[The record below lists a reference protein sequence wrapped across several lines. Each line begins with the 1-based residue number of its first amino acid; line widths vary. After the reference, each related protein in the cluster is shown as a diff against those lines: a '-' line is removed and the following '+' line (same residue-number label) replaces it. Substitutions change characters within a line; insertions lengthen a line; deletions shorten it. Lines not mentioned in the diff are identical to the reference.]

1 MKIVHVEDYFDPTAG
16 YQINELLYAGKDLK
30 DEVYLVTST
39 DMTPFHKKVD
49 VSLDR
54 KFERLTG
61 VKIYRLKP
69 VLKISTRLLLKDF
82 RKTIKQINPDVV
94 FMHGIGDFKDLQ
106 LWGKKPHYKVIRDC
120 HMAWVASRNKFRYLY
135 YFFFKYFFA
144 GIINRTD
151 KYEIIFAVGIEP
163 YEYLKRLGIK
173 DEKIDF
179 LPLGYNPSVMY
190 YDDGGRN
197 NIRKIYKF
205 GKEDIIISY
214 IGKFNDFK
222 CPDLILDIIDKFDK
236 DYIDKKKLKLLFI
249 GPKDPKYMKKFDKK
263 LSNLKDKI
271 HVVIDD
277 AKPFSELRKYFSAS
291 DICIFPKETTLSS
304 VHAQVC
310 GCQVIMENH
319 KTNRERV
326 VNKNNL
332 FDIDNL
338 EHASL
343 ILKRIIDNE
352 EFKNK
357 HDQVLALKDLDYN
370 NQIEKLRNIMMR

>member
-39 DMTPFHKKVD
+39 DMTPFHKKID

-69 VLKISTRLLLKDF
+69 ILKISTRLLLKNF
-82 RKTIKQINPDVV
+82 RKTIKQIDPDAV

-120 HMAWVASRNKFRYLY
+120 HMSWVASRNKFRHLY

-144 GIINRTD
+144 SIINRTN
-151 KYEIIFAVGIEP
+151 KYEIIFALGKEE
-163 YEYLKRLGIK
+163 YEYLKHLGIK
-173 DEKIDF
+173 DDKIDY
-179 LPLGYNPSVMY
+179 LPHGYNNSIMY
-190 YDDGGRN
+190 YDESERN
-197 NIRKIYKF
+197 DIRKRYKF
-205 GKEDIIISY
+205 GKKDIIISY
-214 IGKFNDFK
+214 IGKFDDFK
-222 CPDLILDIIDKFDK
+222 RPDLILDIIDKFEK
-236 DYIDKKKLKLLFI
+236 DYIDKKRLKLLFI
-249 GPKDPKYMKKFDKK
+249 GPKDPEYMKKFDKK
-263 LSNLKDKI
+263 LSNIKNKI
-271 HVVIDD
+271 HVVIDN

-304 VHAQVC
+304 IHAQVC

-319 KTNRERV
+319 KSNRERV
-326 VNKNNL
+326 VNNDNL
-332 FDIDNL
+332 FEIDNL
-338 EHASL
+338 EQAAR

-357 HDQVLALKDLDYN
+357 QEQFLPLKDREYH
-370 NQIEKLRNIMMR
+370 NQIEKLRNIIAR